1 MLRLERILSNRGYCT
16 RGETDRFLD
25 DHVVTHAGVRLRR
38 SGVQVDAEKLLI
50 DDQPLDAEKLY
61 VLYHKPAGCICAHG
75 DAGPEGGT
83 LVYDLLPAR
92 WVARNPVVTTV
103 GRLDKETTGLLLL
116 SDDGQFVHKLTSPK
130 HHVPRVYQAELQHD
144 LRGNEKAIFASGKL
158 MLANDDRALL
168 PAELRVTGKRT
179 CEITVHEGRYHQVRR
194 MFAAVGNHVVKLH
207 RSGFGQMELG
217 DLPEGQWRM
226 IDAAAVTKLEK

>member
-1 MLRLERILSNRGYCT
+1 MAAIVHTHTSKKIIIFSELLMKVGGTAREVRKTMTPDFLPRDVLLPPLLLCYPLSMLRLERILSNRGYCT

-83 LVYDLLPAR
+83 LVYDLLPSR
-92 WVARNPVVTTV
+92 WVMRNPVVTTV

-144 LRGNEKAIFASGKL
+144 LRGNEKAIFAWGS
-158 MLANDDRALL
+158 
-168 PAELRVTGKRT
+168 
-179 CEITVHEGRYHQVRR
+179 
-194 MFAAVGNHVVKLH
+194 
-207 RSGFGQMELG
+207 
-217 DLPEGQWRM
+217 
-226 IDAAAVTKLEK
+226 

>member
-1 MLRLERILSNRGYCT
+1 
-16 RGETDRFLD
+16 
-25 DHVVTHAGVRLRR
+25 
-38 SGVQVDAEKLLI
+38 
-50 DDQPLDAEKLY
+50 
-61 VLYHKPAGCICAHG
+61 
-75 DAGPEGGT
+75 
-83 LVYDLLPAR
+83 
-92 WVARNPVVTTV
+92 
-103 GRLDKETTGLLLL
+103 
-116 SDDGQFVHKLTSPK
+116 
-130 HHVPRVYQAELQHD
+130 
-144 LRGNEKAIFASGKL
+144 

-194 MFAAVGNHVVKLH
+194 MFAAVSNHVVKLH